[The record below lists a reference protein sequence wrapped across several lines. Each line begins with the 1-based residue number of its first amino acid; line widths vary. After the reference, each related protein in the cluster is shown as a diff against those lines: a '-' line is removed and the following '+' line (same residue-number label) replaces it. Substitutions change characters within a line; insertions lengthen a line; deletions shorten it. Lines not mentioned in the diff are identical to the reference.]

1 MTETAY
7 EEVTSWTLGN
17 GDRVLIVRANI
28 TTPGSPDSR
37 RRVYHWTVV
46 AANGRKVA
54 TSGQTFKRARNA
66 KRAAARNFPPA
77 VEG

>member
-1 MTETAY
+1 MTEIAY
-7 EEVTSWTLGN
+7 EEVTSWTLAN
-17 GDRVLIVRANI
+17 GDRVLVVRANI
-28 TTPGSPDSR
+28 TTPDCR
-37 RRVYHWTVV
+37 RRLYHWTVV

-77 VEG
+77 VAE